1 MSELRA
7 LAGLVAPH
15 RAGAFDIR
23 TFIALLI
30 GVYGLVLVVAGLVG
44 TSETELDRA
53 DGLNIN
59 LIAGIGMVVVAVA
72 FLAWARMRPVV
83 VPEHV
88 EGGAQG
94 TESVKT
100 STKT

>member
-1 MSELRA
+1 MASTARKSATGTTE
-7 LAGLVAPH
+7 APH

-23 TFIALLI
+23 AFIALLI

-88 EGGAQG
+88 LRELMKSA
-94 TESVKT
+94 ERV
-100 STKT
+100 